1 PTATTTRGRRIQF
14 WRAQVPVRPAVIV
27 GSDQLYARQNW
38 IRRPRVVVAVGEP
51 MPPPGKQ
58 EKRPGWVERLG
69 EEMRKVYEE
78 ARHRHKL
85 HPHELPHT
93 PQERWKA
100 GR

>member
-1 PTATTTRGRRIQF
+1 
-14 WRAQVPVRPAVIV
+14 
-27 GSDQLYARQNW
+27 
-38 IRRPRVVVAVGEP
+38 

-58 EKRPGWVERLG
+58 EKRSGWVRRLG

-78 ARHRHKL
+78 ARDRHKL
-85 HPHELPHT
+85 YPHELPHT